1 MKTLTADRR
10 MIKIAMEAP
19 YLERDEE
26 HKLAQAWRNDNDQ
39 EARNTVLAYQTLTP
53 EGRVIRNPTIKSQE
67 RDYKFMPK
75 YAKQVD
81 RKVVIIPTL
90 YRNSLCFARLE
101 FAQ

>member
-1 MKTLTADRR
+1 
-10 MIKIAMEAP
+10 MISYQAINTGAGLH
-19 YLERDEE
+19 YLY
-26 HKLAQAWRNDNDQ
+26 NDQ

-81 RKVVIIPTL
+81 RKVGDHSNTVPQFAV
-90 YRNSLCFARLE
+90 LCPA
-101 FAQ
+101 